1 MKKYLKNDE
10 KCSKNAEKYQEM
22 SENVEKRW
30 SMSRNNTLHW
40 PENVAAVFGGANF
53 GYWVNFGKIY

>member
-10 KCSKNAEKYQEM
+10 KCPKNAKKNAEKCQEM

-30 SMSRNNTLHW
+30 SMSRNNRVH
-40 PENVAAVFGGANF
+40 
-53 GYWVNFGKIY
+53 